1 MQCPKCE
8 HPRGAGDTTCGGCG
22 LVFHKYEAY
31 LERQRELRENQTPPG
46 PDRAE
51 RLKAFFQ
58 SLLVPP
64 DTLYRYP
71 ALYALLWVGLVVW
84 GWSYITQSLHQLG
97 YQPAFLHNVNLPFH
111 EAWHVIFGI
120 FGQFIGSWAAPWGS
134 CWCR

>member
-84 GWSYITQSLHQLG
+84 GWSYITQSLHQRSEEHTSEL
-97 YQPAFLHNVNLPFH
+97 QSH
-111 EAWHVIFGI
+111 
-120 FGQFIGSWAAPWGS
+120 S
-134 CWCR
+134 